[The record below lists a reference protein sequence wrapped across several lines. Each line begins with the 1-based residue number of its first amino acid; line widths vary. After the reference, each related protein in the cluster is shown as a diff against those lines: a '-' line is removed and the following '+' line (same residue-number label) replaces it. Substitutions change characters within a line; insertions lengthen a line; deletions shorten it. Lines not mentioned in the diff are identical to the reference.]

1 MKSSPSEYLVA
12 FGVMGLCLA
21 LALIAAPFITESDK
35 VMIFLG
41 GVILVAFRAHGAAS
55 VTAAALGIMAFNFF
69 FVPPVHTFVVDEA
82 RYILTFLTMGAVGL
96 LVSTLV
102 WRYRGRVELEHQRQE
117 EAAQTELVLQTERL
131 RNSLL
136 SSISHDLRTPV
147 GSIVGTAE
155 LLKEDLPRLSPE
167 RRQALLVTIH
177 TEAQRLQA
185 LLENLLQMTR
195 IEGGGLKLRRDWHL
209 TEELVGAALYRIEGL
224 LEGREVLTDLTDEL
238 VYVDETSVTAAL
250 TNLLENAARYSPPES
265 PLEILAAISDGT
277 FRLEV
282 RDRGIGLEGVEI
294 PRLFEKF
301 ERGPH
306 TSDVVGSGLG
316 LSIVRAVVEAH
327 DGEVFAEPREKGG
340 AIFGIIIPQRAL
352 MSPPS
357 VEDS

>member
-1 MKSSPSEYLVA
+1 MKSSPSEFLVA
-12 FGVMGLCLA
+12 TGVIGLCLA
-21 LALIAAPFITESDK
+21 IALVTAPFITESDK

-55 VTAAALGIMAFNFF
+55 VTAALLGVMAFNFF

-82 RYILTFLTMGAVGL
+82 RYILTFVTMGAVGL

-102 WRYRGRVELEHQRQE
+102 WRYRGRVEAERQQRD

-155 LLKEDLPRLSPE
+155 LLKDELPGLSRE
-167 RRQALLVTIH
+167 QREELLSSIH
-177 TEAQRLQA
+177 IEAQRLQS

-195 IEGGGLKLRRDWHL
+195 IEGGGLRLRRDWHL
-209 TEELVGAALYRIEGL
+209 TEELVGAALHRIEGL
-224 LEGREVLTDLTDEL
+224 IEGRKVTTELTREM
-238 VYVDETSVTAAL
+238 VFVDETSITTAL

-265 PLEILAAISDGT
+265 PLEVVATLESGT
-277 FRLEV
+277 LRLEV
-282 RDRGIGLEGVEI
+282 RDRGVGLAGEDI
-294 PRLFEKF
+294 PKLFEKF
-301 ERGPH
+301 ERGSR
-306 TSDVVGSGLG
+306 TVDSAGSGLG

-327 DGEVFAEPREKGG
+327 DGEVYASDRDDGG
-340 AIFGIIIPQRAL
+340 AVFGMIVPQKSL
-352 MSPPS
+352 PGPPS
-357 VEDS
+357 LEDP